1 MRHRYG
7 NKKMGKPTDQRLAL
21 LRSLTRALV
30 LNGKIDT
37 TLLRAKELSKFVDR
51 LITRGKNGSL
61 HNRRLALS
69 AVGGDN
75 AVVSPLF
82 SSLASQFSD
91 RPGGYTRITK
101 LGFRRG
107 DGATLAR
114 IELLG

>member
-7 NKKMGKPTDQRLAL
+7 NKKLGRPTDQRIAL
-21 LRSLTRALV
+21 LRSLSRALI
-30 LNGKIDT
+30 LHGKIET
-37 TLLRAKELSKFVDR
+37 TLLRAKELSKFIDR
-51 LITRGKNGSL
+51 LITLGKKASL
-61 HNRRLALS
+61 HDRRLAIAKL
-69 AVGGDN
+69 GDAQTVSTLFN
-75 AVVSPLF
+75 SVSP
-82 SSLASQFSD
+82 QFSE